1 MGETLEDRNCF
12 VKFLV
17 DKDDKILGRHIISSC
32 ASILIHEVLLVA
44 MRLGTGITNIAK
56 INSAHPPCTFRS
68 GCASCYC
75 LWINTQK
82 LDSFMHYL
90 REWIIIYMHPRF

>member
-17 DKDDKILGRHIISSC
+17 DKDDKILGCHIISSC

-56 INSAHPPCTFRS
+56 IVHIHPALSEVVVRAATAF
-68 GCASCYC
+68 G
-75 LWINTQK
+75 
-82 LDSFMHYL
+82 
-90 REWIIIYMHPRF
+90 